1 MRTPR
6 ILQKADQELLALT
19 SVCEMLMG
27 LPLEARK
34 RVMGYVVLRY
44 EAWPEPGPKLEE
56 ADEATTDA
64 PPETALLFHR
74 DRGNEAAT

>member
-34 RVMGYVVLRY
+34 RVIHYVLVRY
-44 EAWPEPGPKLEE
+44 ETWPEE